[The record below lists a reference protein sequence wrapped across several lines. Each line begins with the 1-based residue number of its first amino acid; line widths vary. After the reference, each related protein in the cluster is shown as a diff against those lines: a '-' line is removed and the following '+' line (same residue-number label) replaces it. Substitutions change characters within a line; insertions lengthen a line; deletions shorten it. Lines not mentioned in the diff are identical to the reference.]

1 MSSIDPLV
9 QSEIVN
15 IEGEIGRFLDGSLSA
30 ERFRAFRLAYG
41 IYGQRQPGVQMVRVK
56 IPTGTLRGAQIE
68 RLAAIAEEFANGLAH
83 LTTRQDVQFHFVR
96 LERVGELLRR
106 LAEVGLT
113 TREACG
119 NSVRNVTACPLSG
132 FLAGETFEV
141 RPYAEATYSYLVRNP
156 FCQQM
161 ARKVKLAFS
170 GCAEDCAATA
180 IHDIGALA
188 RIAPD
193 GKQAG
198 FKVVVGGGLG
208 ATPYTAQVLS
218 EFVPLAEFLPTVKAI
233 LKVFGDHGNRRSKMR
248 ARLKFVV
255 HKIGIERF
263 RALVEEARRGLTAE
277 ERAEADLLD
286 HVPPEFAATAALHL
300 SAARSPSPWTGQ
312 ETATTALPPPVPPAA
327 RPGAFSVGKG
337 IPAACVPPSA
347 DAGFQRW
354 LSTNVRDHREP
365 DRAIVTVLLP
375 LGDIEAR
382 RLRVLGRLVTLY
394 SDDCARI
401 AREQNLALP
410 SVPRVYLRLLYEG
423 LATAGLAEEGAGT
436 ALDVTS
442 CPGADTCALGITS
455 SKGLARAIRAELL
468 PRSTNGGLEPLRG
481 VTIKVSGCPN
491 SCGQHHIANIG
502 VHGVVRTI
510 DGVAVPSYQ
519 LHLGGS
525 IGSGEARIGRALDK
539 IPARNVPRAIAALLD
554 LFTTERTNGESFAEF
569 AQRLDESRAR
579 ELLRRFADER
589 PEGED
594 LGVDWGQKEA
604 FTTDEIGTGECAG
617 AGQDAVVDPFDNV
630 TAELRQTALFMD
642 RDQWVDALANLNRGQ
657 YTLARV
663 LLEALGRHP
672 DSDYEVACELRARVI
687 DRGYD
692 GDDWNDLH
700 RDIESLLRTRLP
712 EAGSVRDLYAR
723 AQGLLL
729 TSRQTRARLLSRQE
743 SGAAAEI
750 PG

>member
-9 QSEIVN
+9 QSEIAN
-15 IEGEIGRFLDGSLSA
+15 IEGEIARFLDGSLSA

-41 IYGQRQPGVQMVRVK
+41 IYGQRQPGVQMIRVK

-96 LERVGELLRR
+96 LERVGDLLRR

-132 FLAGETFEV
+132 FIAGETFEV

-161 ARKVKLAFS
+161 ARKVKIAFS
-170 GCAEDCAATA
+170 GCPEDCAATA
-180 IHDIGALA
+180 IHDIGALG
-188 RIAPD
+188 RISPD
-193 GKQAG
+193 GRQVG

-208 ATPYTAQVLS
+208 ATPFTAQVLS
-218 EFVPLAEFLPTVKAI
+218 EFVPLPEFLPTVKAI

-263 RALVEEARRGLTAE
+263 RALVEEARLALTAE

-286 HVPPEFAATAALHL
+286 HVPPEFAAPTIAAPHPAAFRPRMP
-300 SAARSPSPWTGQ
+300 SAA
-312 ETATTALPPPVPPAA
+312 
-327 RPGAFSVGKG
+327 FSAGKG
-337 IPAACVPPSA
+337 IPAACVSPSA
-347 DAGFQRW
+347 DAAFERW
-354 LSTNVRDHREP
+354 ISTSVRDHREP

-394 SDDCARI
+394 GDDCARI

-423 LATAGLAEEGAGT
+423 LSTAGLAEEGAGT

-468 PRSTNGGLEPLRG
+468 PRSTNGGLEALRG
-481 VTIKVSGCPN
+481 ITIKVSGCPN

-502 VHGVVRTI
+502 VHGVVRNI
-510 DGVAVPSYQ
+510 DGVSVPSYQ

-525 IGSGEARIGRALDK
+525 IGAGEARIGRALEK

-554 LFTTERTNGESFAEF
+554 LYATERRSSESFADF
-569 AQRLDESRAR
+569 AQRLDESQAR
-579 ELLRRFADER
+579 DLLRRFADER
-589 PEGED
+589 PEGAD
-594 LGVDWGQKEA
+594 LGIDWGQTEA
-604 FTTDEIGTGECAG
+604 FSTDDIGTGECAG

-692 GDDWNDLH
+692 GDGWDDLH
-700 RDIESLLRTRLP
+700 RDIGIQMHTRYP
-712 EAGSVRDLYAR
+712 EAERVRKLYAR
-723 AQGLLL
+723 TQELLV